1 MKLREFRTVNLPN
14 GIVTFQK
21 DAKKRKASYS
31 VSFFVD
37 GRTVKTTCPNR
48 TSAKNEV
55 IRLLKLYGGMRI
67 SQILKI

>member
-1 MKLREFRTVNLPN
+1 MKLREFRTVEVPS
-14 GIVTFQK
+14 GIITVQK
-21 DAKKRKASYS
+21 DAKRRRASYS
-31 VSFFVD
+31 VSFFIN

-48 TSAKNEV
+48 TMAKSEI